1 MLFYKHCFSL
11 ANHTHTC
18 YSRGLNM
25 IMIVK
30 NMINVYYFTTYY
42 SVPKN
47 VDVSDRSEELKTT
60 R

>member
-1 MLFYKHCFSL
+1 
-11 ANHTHTC
+11 
-18 YSRGLNM
+18 M

-47 VDVSDRSEELKTT
+47 VDVSDRSEELKT